1 MRLSLAVNFRWL
13 VLLLVLAL
21 FALAWLRLD
30 VVEVKAV
37 GQPSMTGPIQS
48 RLEQPFF
55 ETLAQKHDLPFKV
68 DYRTVD
74 KLGFKDD
81 YQLSMLK
88 EGVYDLVSLRFLQN
102 SQEEPS
108 IMGLDLIGL
117 GQDFSQARRIANAYR
132 GVIDE
137 NLQKHFKAKLLGIWT
152 FGPQVLFCNRPIG
165 QLADIKGLKVRVGG
179 ASMAHFIQ
187 SLGGVPVV
195 IPFDQVESALRLNV
209 VHCAVS
215 SQISAHS
222 AQWPAHLT
230 HVYPVPIQ
238 MGLNGIAIRLG
249 LWQQLPDAQK
259 GRLLLAVQGYED
271 EVWSY
276 AECLDAEASNCNQG
290 KEPCLSGPRY
300 ALKSVPVRRQ
310 DLDVL
315 RTYAVTHAY
324 RTWVEE
330 CRQKS
335 RDCATPWQATVKPLL
350 AAAGA
355 R

>member
-1 MRLSLAVNFRWL
+1 MRISLAVNFRWL

-21 FALAWLRLD
+21 FALAWQRLD
-30 VVEVKAV
+30 VMEVKVV

-152 FGPQVLFCNRPIG
+152 FGPQVLFCNQPIG

-179 ASMAHFIQ
+179 AFMSHFIQ
-187 SLGGVPVV
+187 SQGGIPVV

-215 SQISAHS
+215 SQVSAHA

-230 HVYPVPIQ
+230 HVYPIPIQ

-249 LWQQLPDAQK
+249 LWQQLSDAQK
-259 GRLLLAVQGYED
+259 ERLRLAVQGYED
-271 EVWSY
+271 EVWNY

-290 KEPCLSGPRY
+290 QEPCLSGPRY
-300 ALKSVPVRRQ
+300 ALQSVPVRRQ
-310 DLDVL
+310 DLDAL
-315 RTYAVTHAY
+315 RTYALTHAY
-324 RTWVEE
+324 RTWVDE

-350 AAAGA
+350 AQAGV